1 MTFEDIL
8 GGGYVVASDDW
19 LNMTVVWNGS
29 ATFNVYAHVSENAYR
44 AVDCFTR
51 EVVHAYSAKVAA
63 RKWLANQY
71 DEMER
76 YFKAA

>member
-29 ATFNVYAHVSENAYR
+29 ATFNVYSHVNGNTYR

-51 EVVHAYSAKVAA
+51 EVPNAYAAKTAA